1 MIQTALS
8 AKQERALVALMGA
21 KSFDQ
26 AAAQVGVG
34 QRTLR
39 RWLQQ
44 DAFQEAFQKLRRAAM
59 SSATAHLQN
68 AAWDAVEALRKILS
82 DDSAPQRP
90 RPGLQRKR
98 ACLEGHARF
107 QGKSLACL
115 VIKSREI
122 MAFCLCWLPDG

>member
-26 AAAQVGVG
+26 AAAQAGVG

-44 DAFQEAFQKLRRAAM
+44 DAFEEAFQALRREAM
-59 SSATAHLQN
+59 SAITRSSTQSARTEEGYGAH
-68 AAWDAVEALRKILS
+68 RRIG
-82 DDSAPQRP
+82 
-90 RPGLQRKR
+90 RPGI
-98 ACLEGHARF
+98 
-107 QGKSLACL
+107 QGC
-115 VIKSREI
+115 EI
-122 MAFCLCWLPDG
+122 RSHLPVMAGLGELL